1 MSGHRRGLSFIRYEL
16 PVLIAGKPPKPQE
29 EQGGKGKPRPITTLA
44 IGEEGG
50 GPHIWAPGEEGE
62 SDAP

>member
-1 MSGHRRGLSFIRYEL
+1 MTAHPKGSSFIRYEL
-16 PVLIAGKPPKPQE
+16 PVRMAGKPPKPQE

-50 GPHIWAPGEEGE
+50 GPHVEGLG
-62 SDAP
+62 SR